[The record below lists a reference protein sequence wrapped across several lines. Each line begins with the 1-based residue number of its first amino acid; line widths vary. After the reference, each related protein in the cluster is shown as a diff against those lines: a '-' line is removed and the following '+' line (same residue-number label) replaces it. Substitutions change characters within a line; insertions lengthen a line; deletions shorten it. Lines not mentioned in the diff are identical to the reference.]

1 MDKIA
6 KVRARENSA
15 NRRENEWR
23 RRFLLMRKHR
33 DALRVENTKLRK
45 ELDSLRGNEMTKRYV
60 ILEVVAEPWI
70 DLDKVAWADMLGGD
84 LAVTNYTVVDDKDN
98 AMVNALLLRFGY
110 RAK

>member
-1 MDKIA
+1 
-6 KVRARENSA
+6 
-15 NRRENEWR
+15 
-23 RRFLLMRKHR
+23 
-33 DALRVENTKLRK
+33 
-45 ELDSLRGNEMTKRYV
+45 MTKRYV